1 MLVWVY
7 VSVGRGAELS
17 KTRDLLLLRAEFGVT
32 LCLDIMARW
41 QVTRSSRECGVC
53 DSVGRGVELSKT
65 RGLLLLRGLGDCL
78 VLCCCCGKYT
88 N

>member
-32 LCLDIMARW
+32 LYLDIMTRW
-41 QVTRSSRECGVC
+41 QSPGHAENVEYVIVWV
-53 DSVGRGVELSKT
+53 VGLS
-65 RGLLLLRGLGDCL
+65 
-78 VLCCCCGKYT
+78 
-88 N
+88 

>member
-41 QVTRSSRECGVC
+41 QSLGQAEN
-53 DSVGRGVELSKT
+53 VEYVIVWVVVLS
-65 RGLLLLRGLGDCL
+65 
-78 VLCCCCGKYT
+78 
-88 N
+88 